1 MKLPQIASVLLAVV
15 LVATAGAAAMPGN
28 APVDAQTGQADENYN
43 DSADEGAIDANA
55 SDAQDAQNDSE
66 AQNNSD
72 ASAPDDRR
80 GPPTDMPEQ
89 APDFVTEIHEL
100 INQKLDGTLEDLG
113 EALSAVTPDE
123 DADDA
128 GSEQAD
134 GDDEESADDAD
145 SDDEEPADDAD
156 SDDEAESNEESENED
171 EQDTDDEQD
180 GDDAEA

>member
-123 DADDA
+123 DVSEDARRVIDDVLDA
-128 GSEQAD
+128 RQGVGSK
-134 GDDEESADDAD
+134 
-145 SDDEEPADDAD
+145 
-156 SDDEAESNEESENED
+156 
-171 EQDTDDEQD
+171 
-180 GDDAEA
+180 

>member
-145 SDDEEPADDAD
+145 SDDE
-156 SDDEAESNEESENED
+156 AESNEESENED